1 MQKVPPLNNTDI
13 FSEEL
18 VLTSL
23 HAGSS
28 TEAITILGKLLNTA
42 GYVKDTFIES
52 VIEREKEF
60 ATGLP
65 LGRVNVALPH
75 TDSIHVNR
83 QGIAVGVF
91 KEPVEFHVMGDPE
104 KLVPVSIVF
113 LLAIKEDSDQVRVLQ
128 GVVDIIQRPAFIDG
142 LLCART
148 PVEIARLLQ
157 SEPA

>member
-1 MQKVPPLNNTDI
+1 MNNSDI
-13 FSEEL
+13 FTEEL
-18 VLTSL
+18 VLTGL
-23 HAGSS
+23 HASSS
-28 TEAITILGKLLNTA
+28 TEAITLLGTLLGDV

-52 VIEREKEF
+52 ILQREKEF

-91 KEPVEFHVMGDPE
+91 EEPVEFNVMGDPD
-104 KLVPVSIVF
+104 KKIPVSVV
-113 LLAIKEDSDQVRVLQ
+113 LLMAIKEDEDQVKVLQ
-128 GVVDIIQRPAFIDG
+128 RVVDIIQRPAFIEG
-142 LLCART
+142 LMCAKT
-148 PVEIARLLQ
+148 PAEIARLLQ